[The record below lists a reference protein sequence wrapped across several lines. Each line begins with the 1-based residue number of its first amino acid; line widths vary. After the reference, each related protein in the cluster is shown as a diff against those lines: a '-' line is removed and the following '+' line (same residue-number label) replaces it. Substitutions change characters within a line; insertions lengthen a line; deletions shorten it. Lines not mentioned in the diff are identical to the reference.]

1 MTHEEAFLQDIL
13 ENRDDDT
20 PRRIFADWL
29 MDCDDPASQ
38 SRGEFIHL
46 QCDLARHPAGV
57 ARPQASLRRERD
69 LLWTHG
75 KHWGGGLE
83 RFGCVCWEYRRGF
96 VEGVGMSAAAFVS
109 HARTLLSMAPVRD
122 LKVYDAAG
130 KLAALGQCESLAS
143 LRCLDLEKN
152 DLGDLDVADLA
163 RSPHLGGLASLLLWN
178 NRVSDGG
185 LVALAAADLPALTRL
200 DLSNNL
206 IGDLGAIALAG
217 SPMLGR
223 LRVLDLTGNQ
233 IGDPGAVAL
242 AGSPGAVTLGWLDLT
257 KNPIGTSQGLLR
269 ERLAGRVQ
277 VLG

>member
-1 MTHEEAFLQDIL
+1 MTHEEAFLQDIV
-13 ENRDDDT
+13 EDRDDDT

-29 MDCDDPASQ
+29 MDHDDPASQ
-38 SRGEFIHL
+38 ARGEFVHL

-57 ARPQASLRRERD
+57 ARPQASLRRERE
-69 LLWTHG
+69 LLFAYG
-75 KHWGGGLE
+75 EDWGGGLK

-96 VEGVGMSAAAFVS
+96 VEGVGMSAAAFVA
-109 HARTLLSMAPVRD
+109 HAGALLGAAPVRD

-130 KLAALGQCESLAS
+130 KLAALGQCASLAS
-143 LRCLDLEKN
+143 MRSIDLEKN

-163 RSPHLGGLASLLLWN
+163 RSPHLGGLVSLLLWN
-178 NRVSDGG
+178 NRVSDAG
-185 LVALAAADLPALTRL
+185 LAALAASELPALTRL

-206 IGDLGAIALAG
+206 VGDEGAVALAG
-217 SPMLGR
+217 SPMFAR

-242 AGSPGAVTLGWLDLT
+242 AESPGAATLTWLDLT
-257 KNPIGTSQGLLR
+257 KNPIGISQGLLR

>member
-1 MTHEEAFLQDIL
+1 MTHEEAFFLDVV

-29 MDCDDPASQ
+29 MDHDDPASQ
-38 SRGEFIHL
+38 ARGEFIHL

-75 KHWGGGLE
+75 KEWGGGLE

-96 VEGVGMSAAAFVS
+96 VEGVGMSAAAFVA
-109 HARTLLSMAPVRD
+109 HAATLLGLAPVRD

-130 KLAALGQCESLAS
+130 QMAALGQCVSLAS
-143 LRCLDLEKN
+143 LRSIDLEQN
-152 DLGDLDVADLA
+152 GLGDRDVADLA

-178 NRVSDGG
+178 NRVGDAG

-206 IGDLGAIALAG
+206 VGDIGAVALAG

-233 IGDPGAVAL
+233 IGDPGAAAL
-242 AGSPGAVTLGWLDLT
+242 ARSPGAASLNWLDLT
-257 KNPIGTSQGLLR
+257 KNPVATSQGLLR
-269 ERLAGRVQ
+269 ERFAGRVQ

>member
-1 MTHEEAFLQDIL
+1 MTHEEAFFQDIV
-13 ENRDDDT
+13 EDRDDDT

-29 MDCDDPASQ
+29 MDRDDPTSQ
-38 SRGEFIHL
+38 ARGEFIHL

-57 ARPQASLRRERD
+57 ARPQALLRRERE

-75 KHWGGGLE
+75 THWGGGLE

-96 VEGVGMSAAAFVS
+96 VEGVGMSAAAFVA
-109 HARTLLSMAPVRD
+109 HAAALLGTAPVRD

-130 KLAALGQCESLAS
+130 QMAALGQCASLAS
-143 LRCLDLEKN
+143 LRSLDLEKN

-163 RSPHLGGLASLLLWN
+163 RSPHLGGLAALLLWN
-178 NRVSDGG
+178 NRISDSG

-206 IGDLGAIALAG
+206 VGDLGAVALAG
-217 SPMLGR
+217 SPLLGR

-233 IGDPGAVAL
+233 LGDPGAVAL
-242 AGSPGAVTLGWLDLT
+242 AGAPGAASLTWLDLT

-269 ERLAGRVQ
+269 ERFAGRVQ